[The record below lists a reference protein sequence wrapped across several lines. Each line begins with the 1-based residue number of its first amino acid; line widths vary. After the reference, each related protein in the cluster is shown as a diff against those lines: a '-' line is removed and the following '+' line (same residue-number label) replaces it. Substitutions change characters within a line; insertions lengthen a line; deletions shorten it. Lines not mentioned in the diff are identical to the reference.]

1 MGSGL
6 TKNKS
11 KDLMNKYLSTS
22 LPSDPGVWYGT
33 LGGSPSAHSN
43 CTLFSQWF
51 LKNYTKGDVQ
61 LAMPSGNGF
70 EMVDKFIAANGGK
83 FSKSGTPQAFS
94 LFSISPNNGN
104 YGTYDAGHTGIVLGI
119 DGNTVI
125 TGEANYGAPY
135 DGLEAPYPNNGT
147 VVMTRSLSTFN
158 SSTGVTFVNL
168 NNYLVDELKDS
179 DNGSNNTNN
188 DNQKGEKKMMISFNY
203 KGVGYSAIDGVM
215 IAFTD
220 LKYWAAVAN
229 TAKQNASFVDL
240 GTVSED
246 QYNQFIKSYQYGK

>member
-1 MGSGL
+1 MVSGL

-22 LPSDPGVWYGT
+22 LPSDPGIWYGT

-51 LKNYTKGDVQ
+51 LKNYTRDDVH

-70 EMVDKFIAANGGK
+70 EMVDKFIGANGGK

-104 YGTYDAGHTGIVLGI
+104 YGTYGAGHTGIVLGI

-135 DGLEAPYPNNGT
+135 GGLDARYPNNGT

-168 NNYLVDELKDS
+168 NNYLVDELKNT
-179 DNGSNNTNN
+179 DNGNNNTEEE
-188 DNQKGEKKMMISFNY
+188 DMFTIGADGRGIALVAGGIFYSLLDAKDPTSFWNTGIKHY
-203 KGVGYSAIDGVM
+203 IVSSKTFDAIQERSGR
-215 IAFTD
+215 
-220 LKYWAAVAN
+220 L
-229 TAKQNASFVDL
+229 
-240 GTVSED
+240 
-246 QYNQFIKSYQYGK
+246 

>member
-22 LPSDPGVWYGT
+22 LPSYPWVWYGT

-51 LKNYTKGDVQ
+51 LKNYTNDSVR
-61 LAMPSGNGF
+61 LAMPSGNGY

-104 YGTYDAGHTGIVLGI
+104 YGTYGAGHTGIVLGI

-135 DGLEAPYPNNGT
+135 GGLDARYPNNGT

-158 SSTGVTFVNL
+158 SSTGITFVNL
-168 NNYLVDELKDS
+168 NNYLVDELK
-179 DNGSNNTNN
+179 NTDN
-188 DNQKGEKKMMISFNY
+188 DNKKGEKKMYLIQTKDTGHFF
-203 KGVGYSAIDGVM
+203 VTDGVT
-215 IAFTD
+215 IRHIRTTRILGFYQHNLGLPTD
-220 LKYWAAVAN
+220 VML
-229 TAKQNASFVDL
+229 QGEIDEEF
-240 GTVSED
+240 
-246 QYNQFIKSYQYGK
+246 GKVPM

>member
-22 LPSDPGVWYGT
+22 LPSYPWVWYGT

-51 LKNYTKGDVQ
+51 LKNYTNDSVR
-61 LAMPSGNGF
+61 LAMPSGNGY

-104 YGTYDAGHTGIVLGI
+104 YVTYEAGHTGIVLGI

-135 DGLEAPYPNNGT
+135 GGLDARYPNNGT

-168 NNYLVDELKDS
+168 NNYLVDELKNT
-179 DNGSNNTNN
+179 DNGNNNTEEE
-188 DNQKGEKKMMISFNY
+188 DMFTIGADGRGIALVAGGIFYSLLDAKDPTSF
-203 KGVGYSAIDGVM
+203 
-215 IAFTD
+215 
-220 LKYWAAVAN
+220 WN
-229 TAKQNASFVDL
+229 TGIKHYI
-240 GTVSED
+240 VSSKTFD
-246 QYNQFIKSYQYGK
+246 

>member
-22 LPSDPGVWYGT
+22 LPSYPGVWYGT

-51 LKNYTKGDVQ
+51 LKNYTNDSVR
-61 LAMPSGNGF
+61 LAMPSGNGY

-135 DGLEAPYPNNGT
+135 GGLDARYPNNGT

-168 NNYLVDELKDS
+168 NNYLVDELK
-179 DNGSNNTNN
+179 NTDN
-188 DNQKGEKKMMISFNY
+188 DNKKGEKKMMISFNY

-246 QYNQFIKSYQYGK
+246 QYNQFVKSYQYGK